1 MKKVMIKNIINSLL
15 LVVVLGVSSCN
26 DQLADELFEKR
37 TYLIENGRK
46 DYQLEVDDDNTAILP
61 VYFGINGTSLNDK
74 DITLTLDVDP
84 DTLERYNWEKYK
96 NQKELYLKLLPE
108 ESYTFDASSWT
119 IPSGELNTSAYI
131 KISLDKIKE
140 VGSLYNDYVLPL
152 RINSSVG
159 EPIGRSKYTKVL
171 AHIAFKNDFSGQ
183 YTGKGVI
190 KQIGTSFT
198 TDITSTNIYAINQ
211 NTCYMFVGDKTREK
225 TTNYLDYVVEITKDD
240 ETGTFVLTSPVE
252 SLKFKSYSSQISRK
266 YTLNYGDDRYY
277 IEITTVDFSYEYQ
290 DSSYNNEPVLMNF
303 QGSFTMTKNVWKYQ
317 YPDVDVED

>member
-37 TYLIENGRK
+37 TYLIENGWK

-252 SLKFKSYSSQISRK
+252 SLKFKSYSSQIH
-266 YTLNYGDDRYY
+266 
-277 IEITTVDFSYEYQ
+277 
-290 DSSYNNEPVLMNF
+290 
-303 QGSFTMTKNVWKYQ
+303 
-317 YPDVDVED
+317 

>member
-1 MKKVMIKNIINSLL
+1 M
-15 LVVVLGVSSCN
+15 
-26 DQLADELFEKR
+26 
-37 TYLIENGRK
+37 
-46 DYQLEVDDDNTAILP
+46 
-61 VYFGINGTSLNDK
+61 NDK

-171 AHIAFKNDFSGQ
+171 AHIAFKNDFL
-183 YTGKGVI
+183 V
-190 KQIGTSFT
+190 
-198 TDITSTNIYAINQ
+198 STQ
-211 NTCYMFVGDKTREK
+211 EK
-225 TTNYLDYVVEITKDD
+225 V
-240 ETGTFVLTSPVE
+240 S
-252 SLKFKSYSSQISRK
+252 
-266 YTLNYGDDRYY
+266 
-277 IEITTVDFSYEYQ
+277 
-290 DSSYNNEPVLMNF
+290 
-303 QGSFTMTKNVWKYQ
+303 
-317 YPDVDVED
+317 

>member
-37 TYLIENGRK
+37 TYLIENGWK

-171 AHIAFKNDFSGQ
+171 AHIAFKNDFSG
-183 YTGKGVI
+183 I
-190 KQIGTSFT
+190 
-198 TDITSTNIYAINQ
+198 
-211 NTCYMFVGDKTREK
+211 
-225 TTNYLDYVVEITKDD
+225 
-240 ETGTFVLTSPVE
+240 
-252 SLKFKSYSSQISRK
+252 
-266 YTLNYGDDRYY
+266 
-277 IEITTVDFSYEYQ
+277 
-290 DSSYNNEPVLMNF
+290 
-303 QGSFTMTKNVWKYQ
+303 
-317 YPDVDVED
+317 